1 MMKRK
6 ILQLTTLLLAVV
18 LTAICFTAC
27 GVYTS
32 TVVATLDYKTD
43 DAIVMTVTTTDGKA
57 TAFDALKYLQ
67 DKERLTFVYEDSTWG
82 AFITAINGKENV
94 VIEST
99 ANSSKGASWM
109 FYTSDKDNAYEETT
123 TEINGVTY
131 YSCAFGASGLTVK
144 EGETYV
150 WVCETYEYTW

>member
-1 MMKRK
+1 MKRK
-6 ILQLTTLLLAVV
+6 FLQLTTLFLAVV

-27 GVYTS
+27 GIYTN
-32 TVVATLDYKTD
+32 TVVATLDYKTE

-67 DKERLTFVYEDSTWG
+67 DKGQITFTYEDSTYG

-94 VIEST
+94 VTEST
-99 ANSSKGASWM
+99 QNSSKGASWM
-109 FYTSDKDNAYEETT
+109 FYTSDKENAYEETT

-131 YSCAFGASGLTVK
+131 YSCAFGASGLVVK

-150 WVCETYEYTW
+150 WVYETYEYTW